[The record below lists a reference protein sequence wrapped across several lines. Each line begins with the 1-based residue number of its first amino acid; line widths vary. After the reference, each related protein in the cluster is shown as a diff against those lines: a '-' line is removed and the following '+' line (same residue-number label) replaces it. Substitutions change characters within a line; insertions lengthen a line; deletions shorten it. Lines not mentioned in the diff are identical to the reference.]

1 MAYCAYCKTHILNR
15 NQKCPNCGSTAFRTD
30 DEPARAPDM
39 VYTPPQPEV
48 RTVYVEKPV
57 VQTVY
62 VERTPASQ
70 KSWVA
75 ALILC
80 LLFGVWGF
88 HRFYVGKVGS
98 GILFLLTLGWC
109 GIGWLVDVITIL
121 SGSFRDAYGLPLSK

>member
-15 NQKCPNCGSTAFRTD
+15 GQKCPNCGSTVFLTD

-39 VYTPPQPEV
+39 VYTTQQPEV

-62 VERTPASQ
+62 VERTLSSQ

-98 GILFLLTLGWC
+98 GILFLLTFGWC

-121 SGSFRDAYGLPLSK
+121 TGSFRDRDGLPLAR